1 MQTALAPRGDARTFL
16 THFVGGGLEDDR
28 YVVETFR
35 SLANGEIVPVQADGT
50 QPKGRRRAHGTI
62 PPRKAVET
70 MRPARDE
77 IVIATGVKLRP
88 CGVQLR
94 GWRSLG
100 IFADRRQ
107 KG

>member
-1 MQTALAPRGDARTFL
+1 MQTTLAPRGDAHTFL

-28 YVVETFR
+28 YVVETFC
-35 SLANGEIVPVQADGT
+35 SLANGEIIPVQTAAT
-50 QPKGRRRAHGTI
+50 NPKDRRKARGTI
-62 PPRKAVET
+62 LPLKAVEA

-77 IVIATGVKLRP
+77 IIIATGVKLRS
-88 CGVQLR
+88 CGVQLW

>member
-1 MQTALAPRGDARTFL
+1 MQAALEPRGDARTFL

-50 QPKGRRRAHGTI
+50 RPKGRRKACGRI
-62 PPRKAVET
+62 LPLKAVEKL
-70 MRPARDE
+70 RPARDE
-77 IVIATGVKLRP
+77 IIIATGLKLRRSG
-88 CGVQLR
+88 CQLW

>member
-16 THFVGGGLEDDR
+16 THFVGGDLEDDR

-35 SLANGEIVPVQADGT
+35 SLANGEIVPVQAGGT
-50 QPKGRRRAHGTI
+50 KPKGRRRARGTI
-62 PPRKAVET
+62 LPRKAVET
-70 MRPARDE
+70 MGPARDE
-77 IVIATGVKLRP
+77 IIIATGVKLRN
-88 CGVQLR
+88 CGVQLW

>member
-1 MQTALAPRGDARTFL
+1 MQTALAPRGDTRTFL
-16 THFVGGGLEDDR
+16 TYFVGGGLEDDR

-35 SLANGEIVPVQADGT
+35 SLANGETVPVQADGA
-50 QPKGRRRAHGTI
+50 QPKGRRRARGTI
-62 PPRKAVET
+62 LPLKAVET

-77 IVIATGVKLRP
+77 IIIATGVKLRN
-88 CGVQLR
+88 CGVQLW